1 MVKIAS
7 DSSTL
12 LSVAEGASQGITI
25 SPLNVNVGDGSWRE
39 IEEMSGEECLRY
51 IADGHLPVSSQPAI
65 GEVVDN
71 YNRFPGEEIINIT
84 LADGISGTYNTA
96 CMARDMADDPE
107 RITVWNSQ
115 SICGSQRYMAQ
126 MAARMAAAGA
136 DKDTILDALEERRKH
151 NASYLI
157 SDDFDFLRRGGRLS
171 PLVAYIGKSIKMA
184 PAVKLSDDGRRLD
197 FFTVKRTFAKTVE
210 AIIDDMKKRGADA
223 SYMFYVS
230 HAGAQKRAEQAVAAL
245 QRVFGADIAVDTLH
259 LGPAFIAQ
267 GGPGCVSLHY
277 VMA

>member
-12 LSVAEGASQGITI
+12 LSVAEGADQGITI
-25 SPLNVNVGDGSWRE
+25 TPLQVSIGDNSWRE
-39 IEEMSGEECLRY
+39 IEEMSGEECLQY
-51 IADGHLPVSSQPAI
+51 VAEGHLPVSSQPAI
-65 GEVVDN
+65 GEVVAN
-71 YNRFPGEEIINIT
+71 YNRFPGEDIINIA

-96 CMARDMADDPE
+96 CMAKDMADDPE

-126 MAARMAAAGA
+126 MAAKMAAAGHTR
-136 DKDTILDALEERRKH
+136 DEILAALEERRKH

-184 PAVKLSDDGRRLD
+184 PAVKLSDNGRHLD
-197 FFTVKRTFAKTVE
+197 LFTVKRTFAKTVE
-210 AIIDDMKKRGADA
+210 AIIEDMKKRGADA
-223 SYMFYVS
+223 SYKFYVS
-230 HAGAQKRAEQAVAAL
+230 HAGAPKRAEQAVAAL
-245 QRVFGADIAVDTLH
+245 QRVFGMDISLEVLH

-267 GGPGCVSLHY
+267 GGPGCVSLHF

>member
-12 LSVAEGASQGITI
+12 LSVAEGASEGITI
-25 SPLNVNVGDGSWRE
+25 SPLNVNVGDGTWRE

-51 IADGHLPVSSQPAI
+51 IAEGHLPVSSQPSV
-65 GEVVDN
+65 GEVVEN
-71 YNRFPGEEIINIT
+71 YNRFPEDEIINIT

-96 CMARDMADDPE
+96 CMAKDMAENPE

-126 MAARMAAAGA
+126 MAAKMAANGCT
-136 DKDTILDALEERRKH
+136 KDEILAALEERRLH

-197 FFTVKRTFAKTVE
+197 FFTVKRTFIKTVE
-210 AIIDDMKKRGADA
+210 AIVDDMKKHGVDS
-223 SYMFYVS
+223 SYKFYVT
-230 HAGAQKRAEQAVAAL
+230 HAGAQKRAEQAIAAL
-245 QRVFGADIAVDTLH
+245 QKVFGANISVELLH